1 MWTVENSTGA
11 EVILLPNNTGG
22 TLIVGQKPHESD
34 TPSERGVVIPNTNPV
49 RYSRL
54 YYDVYFYTIGVRDIL
69 GGFSTNAKPPWSG
82 TNIVVDIAKLQSEDL
97 ISWYGITGMRGTVTT
112 SVKGAPLADYK
123 RVRKIQMRCKA
134 DAGTKVKVSI
144 MYDED
149 GQWHEIINE
158 RQKRTGTF
166 LMRYEPSRRCDIY
179 RLKLEGEG
187 PFVLYSIIDEYENA
201 GSYGGEP

>member
-1 MWTVENSTGA
+1 
-11 EVILLPNNTGG
+11 
-22 TLIVGQKPHESD
+22 
-34 TPSERGVVIPNTNPV
+34 
-49 RYSRL
+49 
-54 YYDVYFYTIGVRDIL
+54 
-69 GGFSTNAKPPWSG
+69 
-82 TNIVVDIAKLQSEDL
+82 
-97 ISWYGITGMRGTVTT
+97 
-112 SVKGAPLADYK
+112 
-123 RVRKIQMRCKA
+123 
-134 DAGTKVKVSI
+134 